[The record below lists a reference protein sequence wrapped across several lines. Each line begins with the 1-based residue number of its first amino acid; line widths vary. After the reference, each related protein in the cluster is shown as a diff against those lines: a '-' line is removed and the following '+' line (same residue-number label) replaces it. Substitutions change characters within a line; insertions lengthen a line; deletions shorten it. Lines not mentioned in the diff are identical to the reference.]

1 MQSGA
6 MGLEEGLEPANGLQV
21 VRKDEDARKQRGLR
35 VFATFHYRFGQ
46 LLLQFREE
54 CSFHFLELTSHV
66 EQNICRIGE
75 VACFCVFFEIR
86 QQGG

>member
-1 MQSGA
+1 MQGRA
-6 MGLEEGLEPANGLQV
+6 VRFEQGLQPGNGLKV

-46 LLLQFREE
+46 LFLQFREE

-75 VACFCVFFEIR
+75 VACFCLFFEIC
-86 QQGG
+86 QQGS